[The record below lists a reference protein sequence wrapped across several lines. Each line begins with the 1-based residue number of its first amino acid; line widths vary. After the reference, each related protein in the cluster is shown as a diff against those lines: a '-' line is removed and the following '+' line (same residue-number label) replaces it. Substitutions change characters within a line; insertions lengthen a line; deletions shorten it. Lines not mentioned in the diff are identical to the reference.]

1 MITLG
6 LETATPMCSVALA
19 VDHEVLSRRQLAPR
33 GHAQLVLPWIEELL
47 AECGLRYADIDRL
60 AVGQGPGGFT
70 SLRIGLGIVQGIA
83 LAHDLPVTPVSSLA
97 ALAFSAGPSDDGE
110 PVVALMDARMG
121 EVFVG
126 WFQFDSLG
134 FKALAA
140 EAVAAPDAVMLSPE
154 KPWRAVGSGL
164 AAYSEVLRRRLGNQ
178 IVSWRPE
185 AFPVAEA
192 VVELSAEVEPLPA
205 WKLEPNYVRN
215 QVTQG

>member
-83 LAHDLPVTPVSSLA
+83 LAHDLPVVPVSSLA
-97 ALAFSAGPSDDGE
+97 TLAESADPEARHGRILS
-110 PVVALMDARMG
+110 LIDARMG
-121 EVFVG
+121 EVFV
-126 WFQFDSLG
+126 
-134 FKALAA
+134 AA
-140 EAVAAPDAVMLSPE
+140 FRRGSEGLTLISPEAVMSPHQVSPPE
-154 KPWRAVGSGL
+154 PGEWLVSGSGL
-164 AAYSEVLRRRLGNQ
+164 AAYPEQ
-178 IVSWRPE
+178 IRQSLAETRVQTMPE
-185 AFPVAEA
+185 AWPLAAHMFAAARGMPAVAAWEI
-192 VVELSAEVEPLPA
+192 EPT
-205 WKLEPNYVRN
+205 YVRN
-215 QVTQG
+215 NVTS